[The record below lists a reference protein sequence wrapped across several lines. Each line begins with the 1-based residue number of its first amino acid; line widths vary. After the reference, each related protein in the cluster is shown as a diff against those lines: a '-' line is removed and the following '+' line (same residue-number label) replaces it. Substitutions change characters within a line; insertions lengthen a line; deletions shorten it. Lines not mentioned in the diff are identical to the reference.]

1 MLKYLRKKGA
11 NIIMEN
17 RIIDDITQFI
27 FISDLPR
34 KSDIILIP
42 GSSRWQITENAA
54 RLYNAGYAPY
64 ILPSA

>member
-42 GSSRWQITENAA
+42 GSSSWQITENAA

-64 ILPSA
+64 VLLSA